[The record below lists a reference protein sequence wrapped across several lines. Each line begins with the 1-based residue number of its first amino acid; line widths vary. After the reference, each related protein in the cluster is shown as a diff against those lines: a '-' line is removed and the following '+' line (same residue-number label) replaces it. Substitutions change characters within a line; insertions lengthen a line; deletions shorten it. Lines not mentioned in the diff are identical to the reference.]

1 MAGIFKDGFRTTIE
15 FYQAADQYASV
26 NTAASAALASLY
38 AYLPPTEVTPVG
50 YDGGGMI
57 DLTNMYSGS
66 VRPRWHKSLK
76 TLTDLSFTAFYSVE
90 AHMRLF
96 VLVDVNCLV
105 RVRFPEN
112 SLLQFYGFM
121 NEFRPNS
128 HREGEPP
135 NATCT
140 IIASNINAA
149 GFEVAPSFTIAPAG
163 QVNLGNPSTGLSAA
177 FSWF

>member
-15 FYQAADQYASV
+15 FASASDQYTSV
-26 NTAASAALASLY
+26 NAAASAAMASLY

-57 DLTNMYSGS
+57 DLTNMYSGT

-76 TLTDLSFTAFYSVE
+76 TLTDLTFTAFYSVE
-90 AHMRLF
+90 AYNRLYN
-96 VLVDVNCLV
+96 LVNVNCLI

-121 NEFRPNS
+121 NEFRPGS

-135 NATCT
+135 TAACT

-149 GFEVAPSFTIAPAG
+149 GFETNPSFIIAPAG